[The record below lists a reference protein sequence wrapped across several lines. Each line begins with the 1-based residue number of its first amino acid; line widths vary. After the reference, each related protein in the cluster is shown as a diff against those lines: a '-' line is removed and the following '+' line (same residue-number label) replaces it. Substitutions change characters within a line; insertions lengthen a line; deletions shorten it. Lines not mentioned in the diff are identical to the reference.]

1 MADFKT
7 LDDTIQLNLQTNLGD
22 LKRLCAQPSIAAQN
36 IGMVECAELTA
47 ELLRARGFEVQI
59 MQTKGFPVVYAERE
73 GRADRTLLFYN
84 HYDVQPPDPL
94 EPWNSP
100 PFEPTVRDGKMFAR
114 GVSDDKGHIICRL
127 AAIVLLH

>member
-7 LDDTIQLNLQTNLGD
+7 LDDTIQRNLQTNLGD
-22 LKRLCAQPSIAAQN
+22 LNRLCAQPSIAAQN
-36 IGMVECAELTA
+36 IGMVECAELTVG
-47 ELLRARGFEVQI
+47 LLRARGFEMQI
-59 MQTKGFPVVYAERE
+59 MPAKGFPVVYAERK
-73 GRADRTLLFYN
+73 GQTDRTLLFHN
-84 HYDVQPPDPL
+84 HYDVQPPEPL
-94 EPWNSP
+94 ELWDSL